1 MLSVHVKQHL
11 KKETQ
16 AVCIL
21 CKQTVCD
28 TPRVSVS
35 QYVNALN
42 CWFPVSVSQYVN
54 ARNCWFP
61 VSVSQYVNALNC
73 WFPVSVSQ

>member
-1 MLSVHVKQHL
+1 MVSVDVKQHL

-16 AVCIL
+16 AVCIQ

-28 TPRVSVS
+28 APRVSVS

-42 CWFPVSVSQYVN
+42 CWFPVSVSKHGDLN
-54 ARNCWFP
+54 SWLP
-61 VSVSQYVNALNC
+61 VFLSSNLFHKPQWGYMKH
-73 WFPVSVSQ
+73 Q